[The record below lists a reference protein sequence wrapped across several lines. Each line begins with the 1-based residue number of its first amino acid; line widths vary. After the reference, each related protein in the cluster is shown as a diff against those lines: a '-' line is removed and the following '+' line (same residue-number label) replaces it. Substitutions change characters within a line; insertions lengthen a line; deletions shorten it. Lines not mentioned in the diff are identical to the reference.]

1 MIVLVVNA
9 GSSSLK
15 YQLLN
20 MENESVIAKGNCDR
34 IGIGGHISHKTSDG
48 RAYEADCD
56 FPTHTEA
63 FEELVRV
70 LTEGETKV
78 IDSMDQINAVG
89 HRVVHGAEIFKE
101 TTIITDEVIDKI
113 DELAELAPVHNH
125 PHALAMR
132 ACRRVLPNAPMAAV
146 FDTAFHQTMP
156 AKAYMMGFP
165 YSDYENYGVRK
176 YGFHGT
182 SHRFVTHA
190 LADAL
195 GKNIEDLKIISCH
208 MGNGSSITAVNG
220 GKSVDT
226 TMGFTPLD
234 GVIMGTRC
242 GSVDPSAVTYL
253 MDKHGFTPARMS
265 EYMNKE
271 SGLLGLSG
279 VSSDNRDVSAAC
291 AQGNERAILANEML
305 KYETKKD
312 IGAFAA
318 VMDGVDAIL
327 FTGGIGENDSAIR
340 GDICKDMNYLGI
352 KINDEVNNATRGT
365 LTRIS
370 APDSKVEVWVVPTNE
385 ELLIARDTV
394 EIVNRQK

>member
-1 MIVLVVNA
+1 
-9 GSSSLK
+9 
-15 YQLLN
+15 
-20 MENESVIAKGNCDR
+20 
-34 IGIGGHISHKTSDG
+34 
-48 RAYEADCD
+48 
-56 FPTHTEA
+56 
-63 FEELVRV
+63 
-70 LTEGETKV
+70 
-78 IDSMDQINAVG
+78 
-89 HRVVHGAEIFKE
+89 
-101 TTIITDEVIDKI
+101 
-113 DELAELAPVHNH
+113 
-125 PHALAMR
+125 
-132 ACRRVLPNAPMAAV
+132 
-146 FDTAFHQTMP
+146 
-156 AKAYMMGFP
+156 MMGFP